1 MDERFLECELVI
13 ESRTYTL
20 TEVCAICGVHATG
33 LRELVAFGIIAPAA
47 EHPDGGLF
55 SEAALHRA
63 KRAIRLQRD
72 LELAGQGL
80 ALALDLLDEVE
91 RLRRLV
97 RQQGRE

>member
-13 ESRTYTL
+13 EGRTYTL
-20 TEVCAICGVHATG
+20 TEVCTICGVHAAG

-47 EHPDGGLF
+47 EHPDRGRF

-63 KRAIRLQRD
+63 KRAVRLQRD

-97 RQQGRE
+97 RLHGHE